1 MNDLVMDSANNIES
15 GKNNIESEKWK
26 SYAMPNIFD
35 ATRDIIGWT
44 ITSSTSGIIGVIVAV
59 DKDNILFFAKDGF
72 DKKYSMAG
80 IKDKIEEI
88 VIDSMS
94 FAKE

>member
-1 MNDLVMDSANNIES
+1 MIEYPIEVES
-15 GKNNIESEKWK
+15 KNQNIESEKWK
-26 SYAMPNIFD
+26 SYVMPNIFD
-35 ATRDIIGWT
+35 ATRDIVGWT
-44 ITSSTSGIIGVIVAV
+44 ITSNVSGVIGVIVSV

-72 DKKYSMAG
+72 DKKHSMAG
-80 IKDKIEEI
+80 IKNKIEEI

>member
-1 MNDLVMDSANNIES
+1 
-15 GKNNIESEKWK
+15 
-26 SYAMPNIFD
+26 MPNIFD
-35 ATRDIIGWT
+35 TTRDIIGWT
-44 ITSSTSGIIGVIVAV
+44 ITSNVSGVIGVIVSV

-88 VIDSMS
+88 VIDSMA

>member
-1 MNDLVMDSANNIES
+1 MIEYPIEVES
-15 GKNNIESEKWK
+15 KNQNIESEKWK
-26 SYAMPNIFD
+26 SYVMPNIFY
-35 ATRDIIGWT
+35 ATRDIVGWT
-44 ITSSTSGIIGVIVAV
+44 ITSNVSGVIGVIVSV

-72 DKKYSMAG
+72 DKKHSMAG
-80 IKDKIEEI
+80 IKNKIEEI